1 METMRNQTTCR
12 FNPQKGYAIAND
24 SAENLSLQINKLTAC
39 VEKNRIL
46 FTDTFRVVCL

>member
-12 FNPQKGYAIAND
+12 FKGYAIAND
-24 SAENLSLQINKLTAC
+24 STENLSLQINKLTAC